1 MFQYFSFACSGNIAI
16 LISTLLLQCQQLP
29 WKMEPNITLAL
40 ICNPVLPEQPIC
52 LCIWPYPPPSFQG
65 KTKHPAHWF
74 CSTFGSLFFL
84 NSYTFWFLRHQ
95 FSSLPNTSRPSAAF
109 TFFWWWLIQVALQSP
124 YPPVW
129 WDKFKLNLYH
139 SVERILCCG

>member
-1 MFQYFSFACSGNIAI
+1 MSQYFSFPYNGNIAI

-40 ICNPVLPEQPIC
+40 ICNPVLPRAAHLTLPTSI
-52 LCIWPYPPPSFQG
+52 PPG
-65 KTKHPAHWF
+65 KTKHAAHWF
-74 CSTFGSLFFL
+74 CPTFGSLFFL

-109 TFFWWWLIQVALQSP
+109 MFFWWWLTHSGGSAVTISPCLVGQIQTGSVSL
-124 YPPVW
+124 
-129 WDKFKLNLYH
+129 
-139 SVERILCCG
+139 VERILCCG